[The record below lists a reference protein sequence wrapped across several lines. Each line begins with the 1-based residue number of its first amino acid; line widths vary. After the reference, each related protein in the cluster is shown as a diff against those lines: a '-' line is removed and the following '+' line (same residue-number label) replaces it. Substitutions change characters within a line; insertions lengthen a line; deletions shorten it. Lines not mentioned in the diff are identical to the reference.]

1 MRYSKS
7 LLAAALLS
15 ASSAQAG
22 TTLPSQF
29 EGERV
34 YATPRTESGETL
46 KLYTDSGGGFLLNA
60 NAAARL
66 HLALTQSDDPEAKAE
81 LGPDARLAA
90 FPAFAKDEPTPPPPD
105 KTVIVSPKT
114 SQITGWPDQGDGI
127 LGQAWFGGHIWTWDY
142 PAQKFLLEN
151 ADFAPSKDARSV
163 PLTFKTGADGKREN
177 NFPRIVVKIDG
188 TDVPL
193 LLDTGAETYLTT
205 AALAAL
211 NDGGPQFRATSMIV
225 ASLFDA
231 WHKKHPDWRV
241 IEDAQTT
248 THSPMIEVP
257 RVDIAGVA
265 VGPVWFTKRGDDAFH
280 KFMSGM
286 MAAQVEGALGGNALG
301 HFRMTIDY
309 PRAMAWFACVKGC
322 H

>member
-1 MRYSKS
+1 M
-7 LLAAALLS
+7 
-15 ASSAQAG
+15 
-22 TTLPSQF
+22 
-29 EGERV
+29 
-34 YATPRTESGETL
+34 
-46 KLYTDSGGGFLLNA
+46 
-60 NAAARL
+60 
-66 HLALTQSDDPEAKAE
+66 
-81 LGPDARLAA
+81 
-90 FPAFAKDEPTPPPPD
+90 
-105 KTVIVSPKT
+105 IVSPKT

-151 ADFAPSKDARSV
+151 ADFAPSKDAHSV

>member
-1 MRYSKS
+1 M
-7 LLAAALLS
+7 
-15 ASSAQAG
+15 
-22 TTLPSQF
+22 
-29 EGERV
+29 
-34 YATPRTESGETL
+34 
-46 KLYTDSGGGFLLNA
+46 
-60 NAAARL
+60 
-66 HLALTQSDDPEAKAE
+66 
-81 LGPDARLAA
+81 
-90 FPAFAKDEPTPPPPD
+90 
-105 KTVIVSPKT
+105 
-114 SQITGWPDQGDGI
+114 
-127 LGQAWFGGHIWTWDY
+127 
-142 PAQKFLLEN
+142 
-151 ADFAPSKDARSV
+151 
-163 PLTFKTGADGKREN
+163 
-177 NFPRIVVKIDG
+177 KIDG